1 MDETPWTIRFYRSR
15 DGADPVTDFI
25 LSLPPKDRAKVLWSI
40 RLLETEGIR
49 IREPHSKAL
58 EKNLFE
64 LRVIHANNIQRVF
77 YYLFD
82 GTTFVLLH
90 GFSKKTQKTP
100 SREIETAKK
109 RRADDLTQQEE
120 KADV

>member
-1 MDETPWTIRFYRSR
+1 MDKTSWTIRFYKSR
-15 DGADPVTDFI
+15 DGCDPVTEFI
-25 LSLPPKDRAKVLWSI
+25 LGLPPKDRAKVLWNI
-40 RLLETEGIR
+40 RLLESEGIR

-64 LRVIHANNIQRVF
+64 LRVIHGNNIQRVF

-90 GFSKKTQKTP
+90 GFTKKTQKTP
-100 SREIETAKK
+100 AREIETARK
-109 RRADDLTQQEE
+109 RRADDIIQREE
-120 KADV
+120 RKNG